1 MQADCF
7 RNYREGIRLQ
17 MNRNKT
23 IDIAKAIGIILVI
36 MEHLVVYQG
45 RAFTLISAF
54 SMPLFFF
61 LSGYCFDS
69 KRYDSTV
76 QFLGKKFKTIIVP
89 YLGFLTLGL
98 VITLVIPAWREGCFD
113 SPLLMRSIFY
123 YAQPEQFHMGQIWFL
138 MALFW
143 AQILFYIFERCIRAY
158 GTTVKV
164 LFVICSIYIGQAIN
178 GLIVVPEIYRLPWKI
193 DSAVMGMAF
202 MAIGYYFKEYKVFEK
217 FGTNKAFIFAIA
229 VMIFWITG
237 NANECVNLCD
247 AVYSDVVL
255 FIMAAMS
262 GIICT
267 YIVSD
272 VLVQVQWISKFMS
285 YIGRNTLVI
294 FGTHSLAI
302 SLVVYIM
309 NKLSGMGYIAQ
320 VNIPFIICVLAMMMI
335 MVIEIL
341 GVWGYGKLKGFVRK
355 R

>member
-1 MQADCF
+1 
-7 RNYREGIRLQ
+7 
-17 MNRNKT
+17 
-23 IDIAKAIGIILVI
+23 
-36 MEHLVVYQG
+36 
-45 RAFTLISAF
+45 
-54 SMPLFFF
+54 
-61 LSGYCFDS
+61 
-69 KRYDSTV
+69 
-76 QFLGKKFKTIIVP
+76 
-89 YLGFLTLGL
+89 
-98 VITLVIPAWREGCFD
+98 
-113 SPLLMRSIFY
+113 
-123 YAQPEQFHMGQIWFL
+123 
-138 MALFW
+138 
-143 AQILFYIFERCIRAY
+143 
-158 GTTVKV
+158 
-164 LFVICSIYIGQAIN
+164 
-178 GLIVVPEIYRLPWKI
+178 
-193 DSAVMGMAF
+193 MAF

-272 VLVQVQWISKFMS
+272 VLVQVQWISKLMS

-320 VNIPFIICVLAMMMI
+320 VNIPFIICVLAMMII

-341 GVWGYGKLKGFVRK
+341 GVWGYGKLKGHVRK

>member
-1 MQADCF
+1 M
-7 RNYREGIRLQ
+7 
-17 MNRNKT
+17 KT
-23 IDIAKAIGIILVI
+23 I
-36 MEHLVVYQG
+36 M
-45 RAFTLISAF
+45 
-54 SMPLFFF
+54 
-61 LSGYCFDS
+61 
-69 KRYDSTV
+69 
-76 QFLGKKFKTIIVP
+76 VP
-89 YLGFLTLGL
+89 YLKFMILGL
-98 VITLVIPAWREGCFD
+98 VMTLVIPTWSEGCFE

-143 AQILFYIFERCIRAY
+143 AQILFYIFEKCIRAY

-229 VMIFWITG
+229 VGIFLITG

-272 VLVQVQWISKFMS
+272 VLVQVQ
-285 YIGRNTLVI
+285 
-294 FGTHSLAI
+294 
-302 SLVVYIM
+302 
-309 NKLSGMGYIAQ
+309 
-320 VNIPFIICVLAMMMI
+320 
-335 MVIEIL
+335 
-341 GVWGYGKLKGFVRK
+341 
-355 R
+355 

>member
-1 MQADCF
+1 M
-7 RNYREGIRLQ
+7 
-17 MNRNKT
+17 KT
-23 IDIAKAIGIILVI
+23 I
-36 MEHLVVYQG
+36 M
-45 RAFTLISAF
+45 
-54 SMPLFFF
+54 
-61 LSGYCFDS
+61 
-69 KRYDSTV
+69 
-76 QFLGKKFKTIIVP
+76 VP
-89 YLGFLTLGL
+89 YLKFMILGL
-98 VITLVIPAWREGCFD
+98 VITLVIPTWREGCFE

-143 AQILFYIFERCIRAY
+143 AQILFYIFEKCIRAY

-272 VLVQVQWISKFMS
+272 VLVQVQWISKLMS

-309 NKLSGMGYIAQ
+309 NKLSGMSYIAQ

-341 GVWGYGKLKGFVRK
+341 GVWIYGELKGHVRK